1 MEKQPTHRESGEML
15 LSIRK
20 IRYNL
25 LKYWWIC
32 ILVMGLAVGYVVL
45 TTWKEYRMD
54 VYSASL
60 DTYQTLATV
69 YIDSKDED
77 YTDAYKWLLYSEMV
91 RDQVDEELQKN
102 GFEPFDKNQDIIFVA
117 TKGDSMYYELTTM
130 SVGLDRTMLIAT
142 KFEELLVSEAKRVMG
157 LEGQI
162 IDYPE
167 AKAYMTNHKGAVI
180 TFDLD
185 EPKTVSLSLGSLL
198 SWNKLMVLLAGVF
211 VWLGSVL
218 ILVLA
223 DKVFRTKEEIGAVI
237 NLPCICELGRDQK
250 EGCDL
255 MAVMLRNIGEKDGN
269 GNFLLAS
276 SSKDLGLCELADNIS
291 KCLEERIGSSGM
303 DAAVKTGQDMAVSAE
318 TLEEGKNAGHV
329 ILTIRIDKDKIPDV
343 EKAVRNLEIVD
354 ANLIGYVLVK

>member
-250 EGCDL
+250 EGW
-255 MAVMLRNIGEKDGN
+255 
-269 GNFLLAS
+269 S
-276 SSKDLGLCELADNIS
+276 
-291 KCLEERIGSSGM
+291 
-303 DAAVKTGQDMAVSAE
+303 TGFVTE
-318 TLEEGKNAGHV
+318 FV
-329 ILTIRIDKDKIPDV
+329 DKIPFDSFDGNYAV
-343 EKAVRNLEIVD
+343 VIVGPPPMMKFTGLKAVECGVPEEKIWVSFERKMSCAVGKCGHCRIDEVYVCLDGPVFNYTQAKYLVD
-354 ANLIGYVLVK
+354 